1 LVRLGALRCFFAFG
15 AVPRSARLAAVRVSF
30 QHPGHAQCAPC
41 AIEAADAMLSAPN
54 CPMHSIVLWYTWL
67 QNEHSIAVPRPVH
80 MCKGPQKKKQGTKK
94 QSRQKTTGFPFL
106 SFFFFF

>member
-54 CPMHSIVLWYTWL
+54 CL
-67 QNEHSIAVPRPVH
+67 RPSFQ
-80 MCKGPQKKKQGTKK
+80 PQARR
-94 QSRQKTTGFPFL
+94 SFL
-106 SFFFFF
+106 AAAGVADVRAI